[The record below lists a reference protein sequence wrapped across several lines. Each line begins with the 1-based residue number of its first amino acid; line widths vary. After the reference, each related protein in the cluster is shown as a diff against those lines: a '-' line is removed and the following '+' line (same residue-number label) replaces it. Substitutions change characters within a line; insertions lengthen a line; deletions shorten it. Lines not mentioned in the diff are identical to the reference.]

1 MQNLPLF
8 PRFEHSHKSP
18 NRLQQMVPLA
28 FVVVARSEHFVQTV
42 VDIVAEFVDQ
52 FLEFAE
58 ALAEATMFVVH

>member
-1 MQNLPLF
+1 
-8 PRFEHSHKSP
+8 
-18 NRLQQMVPLA
+18 MVPLA

-42 VDIVAEFVDQ
+42 ADIVAAFVDQ